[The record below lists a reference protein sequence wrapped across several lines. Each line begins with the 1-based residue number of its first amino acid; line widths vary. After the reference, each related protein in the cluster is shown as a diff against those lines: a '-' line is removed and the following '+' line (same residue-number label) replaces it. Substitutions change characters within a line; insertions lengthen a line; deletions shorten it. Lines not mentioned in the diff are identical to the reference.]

1 MNIAIVGSR
10 GFTSYA
16 YLEKS
21 LEIYFGF
28 IDKIISGGATG
39 ADSLGARYA
48 KEHDIPLQVFLPDWK
63 TYGNS
68 AGFLRNEKI
77 VEAADVVVAYWDGES
92 HGTRHS
98 INLGRAM
105 QKPVLIFLYPKKQ
118 IITLN
123 WEWICG
129 GILK

>member
-1 MNIAIVGSR
+1 
-10 GFTSYA
+10 
-16 YLEKS
+16 
-21 LEIYFGF
+21 
-28 IDKIISGGATG
+28 
-39 ADSLGARYA
+39 
-48 KEHDIPLQVFLPDWK
+48 VFLPDWK